1 MLELYYRDTLTG
13 TIKNE
18 RPDELAMVREIDF
31 TPAAAH
37 YKHLFAFFND
47 PHARM
52 YQSPPFSEELIENWF
67 NRRCFR
73 QPNRDFHPGS
83 KRDKRDLVALVRFL
97 SYVPSMWRS
106 QWLKVIKCARN

>member
-1 MLELYYRDTLTG
+1 MLKLYYRDTLTG

-47 PHARM
+47 PHKRM

-67 NRRCFR
+67 VE
-73 QPNRDFHPGS
+73 DASGS
-83 KRDKRDLVALVRFL
+83 RTEIFTPAL
-97 SYVPSMWRS
+97 SEINEIWWR
-106 QWLKVIKCARN
+106 